1 MYEQEIFKR
10 LIHPRSLSRT
20 INISMLNLISIGTEK
35 RKTWE
40 DELPFSI
47 NDTPFV
53 KTFLI
58 NEEKGD
64 ESKRRKEETQRIAD
78 LSIPTTATCLPLF
91 LDLIK
96 NLSLRSDSLL
106 QKERR
111 KKNMESSR
119 PLLKIS
125 FLIPSLF
132 FLSLYDYLSQMN
144 REERGKKVSNGKF
157 VRGIAKIIRFSKK
170 ASSIMEFLNLNFRI
184 FQVKII
190 WSYTTGKLIQ
200 IMKIRGSKDNLMIH
214 WNI

>member
-1 MYEQEIFKR
+1 MFKR

-96 NLSLRSDSLL
+96 NLSLRSDSLRSER
-106 QKERR
+106 KE
-111 KKNMESSR
+111 KEKHGIEQTSLEDFI
-119 PLLKIS
+119 PDS
-125 FLIPSLF
+125 FSLF
-132 FLSLYDYLSQMN
+132 PISVRLSLADGSRETKKEDFKWQICTRNSENYTFFEKSFVDYGIFKFKFQDFL
-144 REERGKKVSNGKF
+144 GKNY
-157 VRGIAKIIRFSKK
+157 
-170 ASSIMEFLNLNFRI
+170 
-184 FQVKII
+184 I